1 MHTKLKRPAM
11 LMLSVLLAMFVTVG
25 STPPVAMADH
35 GTTIVVKI
43 TQSKALR
50 VADNVGAVG
59 GLVCVLNSGTEPT
72 ENLLITTALTGPDG
86 GLIRSIAVG
95 AGAVLPPR
103 WVRCF
108 TVVYVFANPQ
118 SGGTYVLTAHATIT
132 NHVGHLGEPFGP
144 TASVSVV
151 FP

>member
-1 MHTKLKRPAM
+1 
-11 LMLSVLLAMFVTVG
+11 
-25 STPPVAMADH
+25 
-35 GTTIVVKI
+35 VVKI

-72 ENLLITTALTGPDG
+72 ENLLITAQLTGPGG
-86 GLIRSIAVG
+86 GLIGSSTVG
-95 AGAVLPPR
+95 AGEVIPPG

-108 TVVYVFANPQ
+108 GAVVVFANPQ

-144 TASVSVV
+144 TASASVV

>member
-35 GTTIVVKI
+35 GTTILVKI
-43 TQSKALR
+43 TNVKVLR
-50 VADNVGAVG
+50 QGDLGVVG
-59 GLVCVLNSGTEPT
+59 GSMCVMNTGTEAT

-95 AGAVLPPR
+95 AGAVIPPR

-132 NHVGHLGEPFGP
+132 NHVDHLGEPFGP
-144 TASVSVV
+144 TRSVSVV